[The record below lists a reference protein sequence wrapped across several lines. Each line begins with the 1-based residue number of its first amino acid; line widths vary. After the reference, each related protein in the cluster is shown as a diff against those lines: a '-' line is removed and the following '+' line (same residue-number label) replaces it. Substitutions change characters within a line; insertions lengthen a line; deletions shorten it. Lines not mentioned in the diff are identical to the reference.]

1 MFEIHSEAVN
11 VVLSITK
18 TTLGWTDLRPGW
30 GYHIARSPAATE
42 TKRYY
47 SVLELTCEACTMWIS
62 AKSWRHFTLHCNIGK
77 SFPTQDFFPAQDL
90 IFVFRNFCNNLV
102 FFFIIS
108 PAYLVGMWGELKAKT
123 EATKTSIETSYTNS
137 SVTQSLQVYR
147 FWHLLCTIYYVR
159 FTTRFTM

>member
-1 MFEIHSEAVN
+1 MNFSQIMTSLYAALQHWEEFPY
-11 VVLSITK
+11 
-18 TTLGWTDLRPGW
+18 PG
-30 GYHIARSPAATE
+30 
-42 TKRYY
+42 
-47 SVLELTCEACTMWIS
+47 
-62 AKSWRHFTLHCNIGK
+62 
-77 SFPTQDFFPAQDL
+77 FFPAQDL

-147 FWHLLCTIYYVR
+147 FWHLLHSLLCTIYYVR
-159 FTTRFTM
+159 FTTRLTM